1 MAERGVHAKGQVA
14 SKEEGWRPAWR
25 GRTGASCERLIS
37 PSRRPFFL
45 RFATCGGGAS
55 RAAAGRFLLLAGSEP
70 SAILFMHQQKPDQ
83 LVLPLH
89 LLVLPYSL
97 YSYLT
102 RCYAKG
108 RHGGQVVVGGR
119 G

>member
-1 MAERGVHAKGQVA
+1 MARTDWRELRATEKSPTRCLFLLVRNLRA
-14 SKEEGWRPAWR
+14 EG
-25 GRTGASCERLIS
+25 
-37 PSRRPFFL
+37 
-45 RFATCGGGAS
+45 AT

-70 SAILFMHQQKPDQ
+70 SVFMHQQKPDQ